1 MKEVVMTQLL
11 ACRLDNLPPDVVLNI
26 LGEYSIRE
34 LALRVYNNDK
44 LFHEQV
50 DRFVNAILLEK

>member
-26 LGEYSIRE
+26 LGLGNSR
-34 LALRVYNNDK
+34 
-44 LFHEQV
+44 
-50 DRFVNAILLEK
+50 